1 MKEFLKFILRANK
14 DRIKRLILAL
24 FINLPFL
31 YLVDFE
37 PGTVKDFKSKAGL
50 FKSRVKSDFLDLI
63 NKEIF
68 VKRIYF
74 KHV

>member
-1 MKEFLKFILRANK
+1 MILV
-14 DRIKRLILAL
+14 D
-24 FINLPFL
+24 LPFL

-63 NKEIF
+63 NKEMF
-68 VKRIYF
+68 GKRIYF
-74 KHV
+74 KHVKVY